1 MTRGPDR
8 EAAARLLRR
17 LAEDPLLSAVAE
29 RVPDMD
35 RREIGD
41 LLGAAADIVSPAAG
55 GAIDEATLH
64 VDGASIG
71 NPGPAG
77 AGAVI
82 VDRNNKTIAEISRP
96 LGVTTNNVA
105 EYRALIIGLE
115 KARELGVRRL
125 HVRADSELMV
135 RQMTGDYRV
144 KDEKLRLLS
153 REAHDII
160 DSFDSF
166 DILHVDRSKNR
177 AADRLSKRAADESG

>member
-1 MTRGPDR
+1 MTRAPDR

-17 LAEDPLLSAVAE
+17 LAEEPALTAVAKQ
-29 RVPDMD
+29 VPDMD
-35 RREIGD
+35 KGRIGD
-41 LLGAAADIVSPAAG
+41 LLAASADIVRPPSADV
-55 GAIDEATLH
+55 IDEATVH

-82 VDRNNKTIAEISRP
+82 VDRNNKTLAEISRP

-115 KARELGVRRL
+115 TARDLGVRNV

-135 RQMTGDYRV
+135 RQMTGDYRI
-144 KDEKLRLLS
+144 KDEKLKALS